1 MVHDDGTV
9 NLLLAAEDFSN
20 EEFLAN
26 HHFFSYEESIIKN
39 LMAHGPI
46 LLKGGRG
53 TGKSALMREASRR
66 LGESPYNREVLGIYL
81 SLRHLPLLRTR
92 GKEYEKELLK
102 ILSDKINEVSIKQF
116 KIEFESVT
124 EVYDMHN
131 NLTNLALKIDKRIVL
146 FLDDAAHIGRE
157 ASLEEFFDIFRTL
170 SSSKVSCKAA
180 IYPGVTR
187 FGNRFDIYN
196 DATVIEIQRREGK
209 PGFNELFQ
217 TIMET
222 RFPKSKLEDVFV
234 NELDIK
240 KVSNFLGMAVVG
252 NVRSYVKLCGTLFS
266 NGVYKGIGFNKIS
279 ETLLEVSSDYYWP
292 MIEEVKLKLGI
303 YESLIEPAQEFVDI
317 IYTQCGQKETTTCI
331 IHRDIL
337 LKANKL
343 LEILEYTGFLSKR
356 EASRGMK
363 SGGRGARYF
372 VNLCNLLEKVPGSR
386 LTKELFEEWEGNKKE
401 DIQFSKTGI
410 LGKFDFELT
419 VTTNSND
426 ESDLGILS
434 LTVDKLKKS
443 NVFPYGITDNKLE
456 LLQNNEFKTVNDLAK
471 ATDEEIL
478 SIEGI
483 GEKTLERFKS
493 VIGQAIWM

>member
-1 MVHDDGTV
+1 MVYENETV

-20 EEFLAN
+20 EEFIEN
-26 HHFFSYEESIIKN
+26 HHFLSYEESIIKN

-53 TGKSALMREASRR
+53 TGKSALLIEASRR
-66 LGESPYNREVLGIYL
+66 LNEKPYEEDVLGIYL

-92 GKEYEKELLK
+92 GKEYEVELLR
-102 ILSDKINEVSIKQF
+102 ILSDKINEVSVQKYN
-116 KIEFESVT
+116 IEFQSVS
-124 EVYDMHN
+124 EVYEMHN
-131 NLTNLALKIDKRIVL
+131 SLTNLSIMIDKRIVL

-170 SSSKVSCKAA
+170 SSSRVSCKAA

-187 FGNRFDIYN
+187 FGSRFDIYN

-209 PGFNELFQ
+209 PGFNEFFQ
-217 TIMET
+217 AIMES
-222 RFPKSKLEDVFV
+222 RFPDSKKSEVFI
-234 NELDIK
+234 NELDIT

-252 NVRSYVKLCGTLFS
+252 NVRSYVKICGTLFA
-266 NGVYKGIGFNKIS
+266 NGVYKGIGYNKIS
-279 ETLLEVSSDYYWP
+279 ETLLEVSSEYYWP
-292 MIEEVKLKLGI
+292 MIEEIKLKLGV

-317 IYTQCGQKETTTCI
+317 IYTQCGQKEATTCI
-331 IHRDIL
+331 IHRDII
-337 LKANKL
+337 LKTNKL

-372 VNLCNLLEKVPGSR
+372 VNLCNLLEKVPSSR
-386 LTKELFEEWEGNKKE
+386 LTKDLFEEWEANRKE
-401 DIQFSKTGI
+401 DIQFSKSST
-410 LGKFDFELT
+410 LGKYDFDL
-419 VTTNSND
+419 NIDLDQSND
-426 ESDLGILS
+426 VLSILE
-434 LTVDKLKKS
+434 LPIDKLKKS
-443 NVFPYGITDNKLE
+443 NIFPYGITDNKLE
-456 LLQNNEFKTVNDLAK
+456 ILEFNGYRTVNDLAS

-478 SIEGI
+478 EIEGI
-483 GEKTLERFKS
+483 GIKTLERFKS